1 MAEPVSSSIVGVVGL
16 GVSILALASLFQT
29 CLDVWE
35 YVDLGKRYETK
46 ATRLACQ
53 LQTEKVR
60 FYLWGVGT
68 HALFFLYLACLTCN
82 LEIPFSATVKSTCLE
97 LGAISAAGTD
107 LAIRLLRCRPLPAS
121 TFDRPTPAPSP
132 SLSLN

>member
-1 MAEPVSSSIVGVVGL
+1 MAEPASSSFVGAVGL

-35 YVDLGKRYETK
+35 YVDLGKHYETK

-68 HALFFLYLACLTCN
+68 HALY
-82 LEIPFSATVKSTCLE
+82 
-97 LGAISAAGTD
+97 
-107 LAIRLLRCRPLPAS
+107 
-121 TFDRPTPAPSP
+121 P
-132 SLSLN
+132 SLPSLP

>member
-1 MAEPVSSSIVGVVGL
+1 MTDPASSSIVGAIGL
-16 GVSILALASLFQT
+16 GVSILTLVSLFQT

-35 YVDLGKRYETK
+35 YVDLGKHFETK

-68 HALFFLYLACLTCN
+68 HTIFLSL
-82 LEIPFSATVKSTCLE
+82 
-97 LGAISAAGTD
+97 
-107 LAIRLLRCRPLPAS
+107 
-121 TFDRPTPAPSP
+121 P
-132 SLSLN
+132 SLPDVQS

>member
-1 MAEPVSSSIVGVVGL
+1 VIVAKMTDPASSSIVGAVGL

-68 HALFFLYLACLTCN
+68 HVLFFSL
-82 LEIPFSATVKSTCLE
+82 
-97 LGAISAAGTD
+97 
-107 LAIRLLRCRPLPAS
+107 
-121 TFDRPTPAPSP
+121 
-132 SLSLN
+132 LSLPDVQS

>member
-1 MAEPVSSSIVGVVGL
+1 MFIENCGRSSLSVEARALPPPLCAPQSRSVSFIVTAVKMTDPASGSVVGAIGL

-29 CLDVWE
+29 GLDVWE

-60 FYLWGVGT
+60 FYLWGAGT
-68 HALFFLYLACLTCN
+68 HVLF
-82 LEIPFSATVKSTCLE
+82 AT
-97 LGAISAAGTD
+97 
-107 LAIRLLRCRPLPAS
+107 
-121 TFDRPTPAPSP
+121 
-132 SLSLN
+132 